1 MTNEHTGRSHCDRW
15 IRETLA
21 NHGVPTDRLS
31 EDDIEAL
38 LEHVSQLIAG
48 LVNLRRDRTGP
59 WDIDLDAVRRADS
72 AIRELAK
79 KLAKEAPESHGTRG
93 PE

>member
-1 MTNEHTGRSHCDRW
+1 MTNEHTGHSHCDRW

-21 NHGVPTDRLS
+21 RYGVPTDHLS

-38 LEHVSQLIAG
+38 LEHVGQLIAG
-48 LVNLRRDRTGP
+48 LVKLRRDQTGP
-59 WDIDLDAVRRADS
+59 WDVDLDAVRRAES

-79 KLAKEAPESHGTRG
+79 KLVKEAPE
-93 PE
+93 